1 MVDSDELETRAMTG
15 HDFKFRP
22 QRTRMAFKKV
32 CRRNQHEVAGATPS
46 QSLRRLSMPIMIAE
60 PPLVGPHRQRAPP
73 GASAALAWPRPPL
86 SPGLSGGVH
95 QIPAKRYLR
104 QLQ

>member
-32 CRRNQHEVAGATPS
+32 RRRNQHEVAGATPS
-46 QSLRRLSMPIMIAE
+46 HS
-60 PPLVGPHRQRAPP
+60 H
-73 GASAALAWPRPPL
+73 
-86 SPGLSGGVH
+86 SGGY
-95 QIPAKRYLR
+95 QC
-104 QLQ
+104 QS